1 MLFLSTLGFSVI
13 GTLFSAIAVNTKT
26 REVMLPILHFP
37 VSIPI
42 IICAVQATSAIF
54 QGQEWSEIWNW
65 LKILIVFDIIFL
77 ILAIL
82 TFEYVIE
89 E

>member
-1 MLFLSTLGFSVI
+1 MGRTESWLQDRRDRTGDRVA
-13 GTLFSAIAVNTKT
+13 GGRSADDLEA
-26 REVMLPILHFP
+26 LDDA
-37 VSIPI
+37 SI

-54 QGQEWSEIWNW
+54 QGQEWNEIWNW